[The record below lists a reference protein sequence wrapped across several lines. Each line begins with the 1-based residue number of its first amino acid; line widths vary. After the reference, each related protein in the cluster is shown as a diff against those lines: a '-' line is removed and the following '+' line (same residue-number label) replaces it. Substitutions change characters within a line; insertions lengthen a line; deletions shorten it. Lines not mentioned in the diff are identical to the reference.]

1 MTVTVR
7 IAGLTDLSA
16 LCAFGKEQH
25 AKSNY
30 AEIAPFNSVMTR
42 QFFKQY
48 ASQPAQLLAVA
59 HNRSGVCGLLAGHV
73 DTYPFSHTIYATDVL
88 FVAEAGGDLL
98 LDFFIAWAKRRG
110 ARVMESYPSQCDRYD
125 TLAQLYARKGFT
137 RCGGGF
143 RLDIRKEIVV
153 Q

>member
-1 MTVTVR
+1 LTVTVR
-7 IAGLTDLSA
+7 RAGLTDLSA
-16 LCAFGKEQH
+16 LCAWGKEAH

-48 ASQPAQLLAVA
+48 ASQPQQLLAVA
-59 HNRSGVCGLLAGHV
+59 HSRGGVCGLLAGHV
-73 DTYPFSHTIYATDVL
+73 DTYPFSHTVYATDVL
-88 FVAEAGGDLL
+88 FVADAGGGML
-98 LDFFIAWAKRRG
+98 LDFFIAWARRKG
-110 ARVMESYPSQCDRYD
+110 ARVMESYPSQCDRYE
-125 TLAQLYARKGFT
+125 TLASLYLRKGFT

-143 RLDIRKEIVV
+143 RLNLQEVR